1 MDIIKKNLFEKY
13 DDYIYYYIH
22 KIDRRK
28 CEYAIMEL
36 NDIKF
41 KFETIKKLRE
51 IYKTRKKRNIK
62 AVMFLALFVLCF
74 ELSLL
79 IITDVVGLN
88 PLYAMILG
96 IIGTIFLAYGIYLI
110 IHNPPIYVE

>member
-1 MDIIKKNLFEKY
+1 
-13 DDYIYYYIH
+13 
-22 KIDRRK
+22 
-28 CEYAIMEL
+28 
-36 NDIKF
+36 
-41 KFETIKKLRE
+41 
-51 IYKTRKKRNIK
+51 
-62 AVMFLALFVLCF
+62 MFLSLFVLCF

>member
-13 DDYIYYYIH
+13 NDYVYYHIY
-22 KIDRRK
+22 KIDKRK
-28 CEYAIMEL
+28 CEYAIREL
-36 NDIKF
+36 NNIKF

-51 IYKTRKKRNIK
+51 IYRARKKRNIR
-62 AVMFLALFVLCF
+62 AVMFLSLFVLCF